1 MFMKIT
7 KALSVFVFLMICSS
21 SIFGQMQS
29 YKGQVKDATGK
40 SLEGITVTSLDS
52 KKRTITNADGQF
64 SIQVKKGSKVTFSGI
79 GVESK
84 TVEAG
89 AEGTINVVL
98 DIKFSELNDVVVV
111 GFGTQKKVNLTGS
124 VVTLKNED
132 LVKRQ
137 VATAS
142 NLLQGLAPG
151 VTVTQQSGKPGADG
165 ASINIRGLSSI
176 YAGQSPLILIDGI
189 VSSLDNIDPN
199 AIETISILKDAASTA
214 VYGARAANGVILVTT
229 KRATGKGLQ
238 LSYNSYFTKQSFT
251 NIPQRASALDFM
263 KLSNVAQQN
272 STGNPA
278 AFIYAQALIDKY
290 STTAPNNMDVIDNDW
305 VKLLFINSGLMQ
317 NHNVTV
323 NAGGEKLSLFT
334 SLTFMDQQGIIP
346 NTNYKRTDIRMN
358 PDLKVNDKLTIRGV
372 FNYTENRTTNPSTS
386 SAEFIIREAIGI
398 IPIGGAKFGPGMYGN
413 AGQSNNRNPLAQAE
427 AAGTTDVITNSLLSK
442 LGFTY
447 KPIKNVE
454 VEAYAA
460 RELWIPNTKT
470 MVKNVNIYQPNVATN
485 SYDYVGV
492 WPGTNS
498 LSESYSTNVRS
509 TYLAQATYAGQL
521 KDHSFKLLVG
531 AQSEQ
536 FAYRGINASRTDFTN
551 QELPYLNLGTNNKNN
566 AGGAY
571 ETAIAGFYSRF
582 NYNFREKYLLEANG
596 RYDGSSRFSQANDK
610 QWGFFPSASAGW
622 IFSKEKIF
630 DRLSKYIAFGKLR
643 ASYGSL
649 GNQSL
654 SSIYPFS
661 ANYTTGAN
669 AYFNGVTNTGYAL
682 LDAPNPTITWEKSTQ
697 KNIGLDLTFNK
708 HFSVTADYFIREI
721 SDILLVRPIPT
732 YVSLNSPYINA
743 GTMENKG
750 WEATVNY
757 KAKIGKLG
765 VNITALVSDVVNNVT
780 SLPGVPYL
788 DGGSVRT
795 AVGQSLFSYFGYKA
809 IGYFQTDAEIA
820 SAPTHFFV
828 PKPGDIRY
836 ADINGDGKVDANDR
850 TFLGNNFPRYEYSL
864 NMNFNYGNFDLSIF
878 LQGVGKKENYLTGTG
893 AYPFYAADFIPGLL
907 EMHKDYWT
915 PNNPNAKFPRLLPAI
930 GVNGTTSSFWITDA
944 AYVRLKNVNLSYRLP
959 EKWMKK
965 VNVKSAKLFVS
976 GQNLYTFTKFWDG
989 YDPEINNQ
997 NAEFYPLMKTITG
1010 GININ
1015 F

>member
-1 MFMKIT
+1 MKIT
-7 KALSVFVFLMICSS
+7 KALSVFVFLMICSL
-21 SIFGQMQS
+21 SIFGQVQM
-29 YKGQVKDATGK
+29 YKGQVKDASGK
-40 SLEGITVTSLDS
+40 SLEGITITSSDAQ
-52 KKRTITNADGQF
+52 KRTITNEDGLF
-64 SIQVKKGSKVTFSGI
+64 SIQVKKGSKITFTGI

-84 TVEAG
+84 TIEAG
-89 AEGTINVVL
+89 ANSSLNVVL
-98 DIKFSELNDVVVV
+98 DIKISELNDVVVV

-142 NLLQGLAPG
+142 NLLQGLVPG

-176 YAGQSPLILIDGI
+176 YAGQSPLILVDGV

-199 AIETISILKDAASTA
+199 AIESISILKDAASTA

-238 LSYNSYFTKQSFT
+238 LSYNTYFTKQSFT
-251 NIPQRASALDFM
+251 DIPKRASAVDFM
-263 KLSNVAQQN
+263 YLSNVAQQN
-272 STGNPA
+272 STGNA
-278 AFIYAQALIDKY
+278 NAFIYAQSLIDKY

-305 VKLLFINSGLMQ
+305 VKLLFVNSGLMQ

-323 NAGGEKLSLFT
+323 NTGGERLSMFT
-334 SLTFMDQQGIIP
+334 SVTFMDQQGIIP
-346 NTNYKRTDIRMN
+346 NTSYKRTDIRMN
-358 PDLKVNDKLTIRGV
+358 PDLKVNDKLTIKGV
-372 FNYTENRTTNPSTS
+372 FNYNENKTTNPSTS

-427 AAGTTDVITNSLLSK
+427 AAGTTDVVTNSLLSK

-460 RELWIPNTKT
+460 RELWVPNTKT
-470 MVKNVNIYQPNVATN
+470 MVKNVNIYQPNVAANT
-485 SYDYVGV
+485 YDFVGV

-498 LSESYSTNVRS
+498 LSESYSTNVRT
-509 TYLAQATYAGQL
+509 TYLAQSTYTGQY
-521 KDHSFKLLVG
+521 KDHNLKLLVG
-531 AQSEQ
+531 AQTEE
-536 FAYRGINASRTDFTN
+536 FTYRGINASRTDFTN
-551 QELPYLNLGTNNKNN
+551 QDLPYLNLGTNNKNN

-571 ETAIAGFYSRF
+571 ETAIAGFYSRL
-582 NYNFREKYLLEANG
+582 NYNYSEKYLLELNG
-596 RYDGSSRFSQANDK
+596 RYDGSSRFSQSNDN

-622 IFSKEKIF
+622 IFTKEKIF
-630 DRLSKYIAFGKLR
+630 DKLSKYIAFGKLR
-643 ASYGSL
+643 ASYGTL

-682 LDAPNPTITWEKSTQ
+682 LDAPNPNITWEKSTQ

-732 YVSLNSPYINA
+732 YVALNSPYINA

-750 WEATVNY
+750 WEATINY
-757 KAKIGKLG
+757 KTKIGKLG

-780 SLPGVPYL
+780 SLPGIPYL

-795 AVGQSLFSYFGYKA
+795 AVGQPLFSYFGYKA
-809 IGYFQTDAEIA
+809 LGYFQSDADILA
-820 SAPTHFFV
+820 APTHFFV

-836 ADINGDGKVDANDR
+836 ADLNGDGKVDANDR
-850 TFLGNNFPRYEYSL
+850 TFIGNNFPRYEYSL

-878 LQGVGKKENYLTGTG
+878 LQGVGKRENYLTGTG

-915 PNNPNAKFPRLLPAI
+915 AANPNAKFPRLLPAI
-930 GVNGTTSSFWITDA
+930 GVNGTTSSFWIRDA
-944 AYVRLKNVNLSYRLP
+944 AYVRVKNVNLSYRLP
-959 EKWMKK
+959 ENWMKK
-965 VNVKSAKLFVS
+965 VNIKSAKVFIS
-976 GQNLYTFTKFWDG
+976 GQNLYTFTKFWEG